1 MHDPLHQLFPPEPP
15 PNTPPQLKLL
25 LDRLNEAMVR
35 DQVDLAR
42 AYLWASLEQLI
53 RFFSGLTLQA
63 LEYEGLRT
71 PTQLS
76 LLTRGAGS
84 LEGCTRVLQAAVG
97 GLVDPPRTK
106 RGEHVLKVFYPF
118 PPVEA
123 LHTRWLGIAGAPTEQ
138 PPLYQW
144 TPTIDHVDIQAEA
157 VRNYLP
163 ILHSWL
169 IAATPLFEEE
179 PFSLDREQAVT
190 LVHEYE
196 LPPVQAGPPNPDD
209 ALAYWSQMEASAE
222 DARMAAQQVL
232 LALAQR
238 AEGALSRNLFE
249 IAAQEFGRILER
261 QADAA
266 ALAGKGRALSCL
278 GRLEEAQQC
287 LTEADELSRQF
298 GDLTSRCW
306 SLFYRAA
313 NLRYLCRFQEAL
325 EDIEPALVLAREQ
338 KKEPAL
344 LAAME
349 MERAAIL
356 ARLEQRAPYLQALK
370 RACEDSKRAA
380 DLDKST
386 RAEVELACIL
396 VERAF
401 ATDPTFKDHRARSD
415 RNQAIALLKK
425 LKKREPLFAMD
436 IELVRFIMERFD
448 PWGRPEH
455 DLLMAERDLRV
466 VRVLL
471 ELLPPSEELKSLQV
485 KLMEEA
491 RHRLG
496 RGSLPAGYV
505 AQLFGLFTDLAAQ
518 SSLKESRRWQTEHW
532 LSLAESF
539 PDHDNRT
546 RCLVLACSSLH
557 SSPDATDIKLLV
569 SLLNRL
575 ADELPNGLPSGG
587 LDLLGPAFSAIQRR
601 LPRMGREPD
610 FKASVQAMAE
620 RWRALPPTMPSR
632 AGVGR
637 QVLSELA
644 GKKIDNVT
652 P

>member
-25 LDRLNEAMVR
+25 LDRLNDAMVR

-53 RFFSGLTLQA
+53 RFFSGLTLEA
-63 LEYEGLRT
+63 LDYEGLRT

-97 GLVDPPRTK
+97 GLVDPPRTR
-106 RGEHVLKVFYPF
+106 RGEQVLKVFYPY
-118 PPVEA
+118 PPLDA

-138 PPLYQW
+138 PPLYRW

-169 IAATPLFEEE
+169 IGATPLFAEEL
-179 PFSLDREQAVT
+179 FSLDREQAVT
-190 LVHEYE
+190 LVHEFE
-196 LPPVQAGPPNPDD
+196 PPPVQAGPPNPDD

-232 LALAQR
+232 LALSQR

-287 LTEADELSRQF
+287 LTEAEELSRQF
-298 GDLTSRCW
+298 GDPSSRCS
-306 SLFYRAA
+306 SLFYRAT
-313 NLRYLCRFQEAL
+313 NLRYLGRLQEAL

-338 KKEPAL
+338 KAEPTR

-356 ARLEQRAPYLQALK
+356 HHLGQRAAYLQALK

-380 DLDKST
+380 DVEKSS
-386 RAEVELACIL
+386 RVEVELACNL
-396 VERAF
+396 VERAY
-401 ATDPTFKDHRARSD
+401 ATDPSFKDHRARSD
-415 RNQAIALLKK
+415 RNQAIAILKK

-436 IELVRFIMERFD
+436 IELVRFVMERFD
-448 PWGRPEH
+448 PWGRPEQ
-455 DLLMAERDLRV
+455 DLLSAERDLRV
-466 VRVLL
+466 IRVLL
-471 ELLPPSEELKSLQV
+471 ELLPPSDELKALQV
-485 KLMEEA
+485 RLMEEA
-491 RHRLG
+491 RQRLS
-496 RGSLPAGYV
+496 RGPLPAGYV
-505 AQLFGLFTDLAAQ
+505 AQLFGLFTDLAAR
-518 SSLKESRRWQTEHW
+518 SGKESRRWQTEHW
-532 LSLAESF
+532 LELAESF

-557 SSPDATDIKLLV
+557 SSPESRDVKLLV
-569 SLLNRL
+569 SLLDRL
-575 ADELPNGLPSGG
+575 ADELPQGLPSGG
-587 LDLLGPAFSAIQRR
+587 LDLLGPAFSAIQHR
-601 LPRMGREPD
+601 LPKMGREPD